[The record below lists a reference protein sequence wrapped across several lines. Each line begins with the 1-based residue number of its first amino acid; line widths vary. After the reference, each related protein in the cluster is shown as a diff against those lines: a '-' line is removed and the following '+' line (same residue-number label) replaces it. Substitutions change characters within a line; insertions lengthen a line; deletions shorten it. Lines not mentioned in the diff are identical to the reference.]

1 MDFRRSLCR
10 KKADRKQSGCKNIL
24 PGAGLASRRKAE
36 ELIAQGKVKV
46 NGKTVREQGVKV
58 DAQTD
63 VVEVNGQIIA
73 PEKKKYY
80 LLLNKPPDISP
91 PPSDELGRQTVMELV
106 NDISARVYPVG
117 RLDAETEG
125 LLFLTN
131 DGAFANTLTHP
142 SHGIEKEYLV
152 YARGVMMPAALNK
165 LKRGVALEE
174 FTTKPAEVELIGID
188 RNISTVKIKIREGKN
203 RQVRRMFE
211 AVGHEVLYL
220 RRTQVGPIML
230 GNVPLGKWRHLRKA
244 EVQRLMKL

>member
-1 MDFRRSLCR
+1 MQEESRQEAVRLQ
-10 KKADRKQSGCKNIL
+10 KYIA
-24 PGAGLASRRKAE
+24 GAGLASRRKAE

-46 NGKTVREQGVKV
+46 NGKTVREQGIKV
-58 DAQTD
+58 DAQSD

-80 LLLNKPPDISP
+80 LLLNKPAGYITTT
-91 PPSDELGRQTVMELV
+91 SDELGRQTVMELV